1 MRRIE
6 IITPQNVPIQYQLA
20 NVRERA
26 LAFAFDLMILSFIS
40 LFLFLVLM
48 IFTSDN
54 DARLTAFYIGV
65 FPVLT
70 FYTLFCELVMNG
82 QTPGKRVMRIR
93 VIKLTG
99 SNLTLS
105 DYLLRWLFRWL
116 DIWVSFGAVAALQV
130 SSSVKGQRVGDVL
143 ADTSVV
149 RQRADYVVSLK
160 DLLSIKTKSGHDISY
175 PLVNSLKEEEML
187 LVKQVIDRFRKFRND
202 SNKEILKET
211 AKAVA
216 ERLGLQKYPGNAME
230 FLQEVLVEYVTV
242 TRS

>member
-26 LAFAFDLMILSFIS
+26 FAFAFDLMILFFLS
-40 LFLFLVLM
+40 LFLFLGLLM
-48 IFTSDN
+48 FLSGSEN
-54 DARLTAFYIGV
+54 LETAFYVIV
-65 FPVLT
+65 FPIFT
-70 FYTLFCELVMNG
+70 FYTLFCELAMNG

-93 VIKLTG
+93 VVKLTG

-116 DIWVSFGAVAALQV
+116 DIWVSFGAIAALQI
-130 SSSVKGQRVGDVL
+130 SSSGKGQRVGDVL

-149 RQRADYVVSLK
+149 RQKADYVVSLK
-160 DLLSIKTKSGHDISY
+160 DLLGIKTKSEHEVKY
-175 PLVNSLKEEEML
+175 ALVSNLKEDEML
-187 LVKQVIDRFRKFRND
+187 LVKQVIDRFRKFRNE

-211 AKAVA
+211 ARGIANK
-216 ERLGLQKYPGNAME
+216 LGLERYPGNAIE